1 MEHGTQV
8 LVIEDDAATANF
20 LADNLAAD
28 GYGVAVATEAG
39 EGIRAI
45 EVRRP
50 DIVLLDV
57 MLGSASG
64 LDVLDVV
71 RAADGLAA
79 RIDPDLPVIV
89 VSGRGSEVERVRGL
103 ARGADDYVVKPF
115 SYPELVGRMRA
126 VLRRA
131 CGRSLRGLIR
141 VGELEIDPLSRRVRL
156 ADAFV
161 ELSSREFDLLCALA
175 KEPTRVYTKH
185 ELMRDVWGF
194 AAPGSSRTVDTHA
207 SRLRRK
213 LAASERPY
221 VCNVRGVG
229 YRLVGEAA

>member
-1 MEHGTQV
+1 MDGVQV
-8 LVIEDDAATANF
+8 LVIEDDAATAAF
-20 LADNLAAD
+20 LADNLRAD
-28 GYGVAVATEAG
+28 GYDVAVATEAG
-39 EGIRAI
+39 EGLRAI

-57 MLGSASG
+57 ALGPASG

-79 RIDPDLPVIV
+79 RIDRDVPVIV

-103 ARGADDYVVKPF
+103 ARGADDYIVKPF
-115 SYPELVGRMRA
+115 SYPELVGRMKA

-131 CGRSLRGLIR
+131 GGRPRRGTIR
-141 VGELEIDPLSRRVRL
+141 VGELEIDPIARKVSL
-156 ADAFV
+156 AGEPV
-161 ELSSREFDLLCALA
+161 VMSLREFDLLHALA
-175 KEPTRVYTKH
+175 KEPTRVYTKG
-185 ELMRDVWGF
+185 ELLRDVWGY
-194 AAPGSSRTVDTHA
+194 ASPGSSRTVDTHA

-213 LAASERPY
+213 LAIGERPY

-229 YRLVGEAA
+229 YRLVGEAS